1 MPASN
6 HAAPRTASALPSW
19 QTGLYATGMTD
30 WPDSLPEQGLGE
42 EAVLAALRP
51 MMAARS
57 TALGSTDAL
66 AHMDPPPPPI
76 AAEVTGLNAALNQN
90 LLHPDLSPLATEAE
104 ARVIDWL
111 APHFGVGAGHMCGG
125 STLAN
130 LTALWAA
137 REHGARRVVAS
148 AEAHLSVPKAAH
160 ILGMAFEKIPVDTLG
175 RLEGAALPG
184 LEDAALVLTA
194 GSTGRGVVDPLA
206 RPSECRWLHVDA
218 AWAGPLRLTR
228 HAGLLDGI
236 EQADSVAISAH
247 KWFFQPKDSG
257 IVLFRD
263 PAAEA
268 RVSFGGSYL
277 ARPNIGVQGSRG
289 AVALPLVAT
298 LLAWGRTGL
307 AARLEKSVA
316 DAEAL
321 ADRIA
326 ADPRLELRQ
335 PAATGVLNWRPLD
348 GDAGALAERLRGT
361 SSTLQTA
368 DTLWIRQVAA
378 NPAAR
383 VDAVWARIEAALAP

>member
-1 MPASN
+1 
-6 HAAPRTASALPSW
+6 
-19 QTGLYATGMTD
+19 MTD

-51 MMAARS
+51 TMAARS

-66 AHMDPPPPPI
+66 AHMDPSPPAI

-104 ARVIDWL
+104 ARVIAWL
-111 APHFGVGAGHMCGG
+111 APHFGMGAGHMCGG

-160 ILGMAFEKIPVDTLG
+160 ILGMAYEKVSVDALG
-175 RLEGAALPG
+175 RLEAAALPS
-184 LEDAALVLTA
+184 LDDAALVLTA
-194 GSTGRGVVDPLA
+194 GSTGRGVIDPLA
-206 RPSECRWLHVDA
+206 RPAGCRWLHVDA

-228 HAGLLDGI
+228 HAALLDGV
-236 EQADSVAISAH
+236 EEADSVAISAH

-263 PAAEA
+263 PAAEE
-268 RVSFGGSYL
+268 RVSFGGGYL

-289 AVALPLVAT
+289 AVALPLLAT
-298 LLAWGRTGL
+298 LLSWGRTGL
-307 AARLEKSVA
+307 AARLEKCVA

-335 PAATGVLNWRPLD
+335 PPATGVLNWRPHG

-368 DTLWIRQVAA
+368 HTLWLRQVAA